1 MRLHRARNL
10 AAGGA
15 LALLALPM
23 LSGCNREPERRA
35 EAPPPKNAR
44 PIARPAPPAEGEED
58 PNAGVTPMEQR
69 VAVLGL
75 LNKRNGLVR
84 DLTLKPGESIR
95 VGRAVVRLRACERTG
110 QWESPQETGAFVQ
123 LLVFD
128 YGSEQWRRAFSGWLF
143 RERPERNI
151 IQHPIYDVFVRSC
164 TMRWPGETD
173 PEAADGEDTA
183 GPSVGASDANRRS
196 SAPQRAEPA
205 SAPAN
210 APAPAAPAPA
220 ANGAEANSESADNAR

>member
-1 MRLHRARNL
+1 MTVKMKS
-10 AAGGA
+10 GKPA
-15 LALLALPM
+15 LASDIEKLERKIGRPLP
-23 LSGCNREPERRA
+23 
-35 EAPPPKNAR
+35 
-44 PIARPAPPAEGEED
+44 
-58 PNAGVTPMEQR
+58 
-69 VAVLGL
+69 
-75 LNKRNGLVR
+75 
-84 DLTLKPGESIR
+84 KP
-95 VGRAVVRLRACERTG
+95 VV
-110 QWESPQETGAFVQ
+110 
-123 LLVFD
+123 
-128 YGSEQWRRAFSGWLF
+128 AFSGWLF